1 MRLETLPTFSQ
12 SDKSTKIQKKWTKKR
27 VLDCDVRALLH
38 SCNVFTSPSRLPSPK
53 MQQRMGVEKN
63 VIAASNPKKQA
74 AINGKNK
81 EEKDVENNDKC
92 QKILV

>member
-1 MRLETLPTFSQ
+1 
-12 SDKSTKIQKKWTKKR
+12 
-27 VLDCDVRALLH
+27 
-38 SCNVFTSPSRLPSPK
+38 
-53 MQQRMGVEKN
+53 MGVEKN

-81 EEKDVENNDKC
+81 EEKDAENNDKC